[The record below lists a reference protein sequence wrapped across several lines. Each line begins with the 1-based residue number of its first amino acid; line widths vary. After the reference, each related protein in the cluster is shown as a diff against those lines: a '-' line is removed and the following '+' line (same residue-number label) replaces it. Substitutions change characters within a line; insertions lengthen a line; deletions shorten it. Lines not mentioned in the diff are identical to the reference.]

1 MAEEPPGAM
10 QRDGDRKGDVTVRK
24 KDGHRES
31 EREREEEEKVQRRRR

>member
-24 KDGHRES
+24 KDGHRE
-31 EREREEEEKVQRRRR
+31 REREEEEKVQRRRR